1 MKTFRYFLET
11 LVVRSA
17 FAWFNLF
24 SLQHASDM
32 GGWLL
37 RKAGPMTRRHDIARA
52 NIIRAMPEL
61 GKDEVVTILQGMW
74 DNIGR
79 TLAEFSQLGKMD
91 KDSFRDITLIEG
103 VEHLKEL
110 EKTGKSGLFFSGHF
124 ANWETAPKTMAVCG
138 WPLALVYRKGNNPGL
153 DGLIQEV
160 RSHYQSAGVPKSASG
175 SRRLISLLHERR
187 HIGMLVDQKMN
198 DGIEVPF
205 FGSGVMTAPA
215 IAGMALKYDC
225 PIIPVKTVRIN
236 GPQHKVTILPPIKLV
251 RTGNR
256 QQDIHTLMSAINA
269 LLEQWVRENPA
280 QWIWLHN
287 RWPKT
292 D

>member
-1 MKTFRYFLET
+1 MKTLRYFLET
-11 LVVRSA
+11 LVVRMA

-24 SLQHASDM
+24 SLRHASDM

-37 RKAGPMTRRHDIARA
+37 RRVGPMTRRQDIARA

-61 GKDEVVTILQGMW
+61 STDEVALILQGMW

-91 KDSFRDITLIEG
+91 NDDFKSFTVIEG
-103 VEHLKEL
+103 IENLAEVA
-110 EKTGKSGLFFSGHF
+110 KTGKSGLFFSGHF

-153 DGLIQEV
+153 DRLIQAV

-175 SRRLISLLHERR
+175 SRQLISLLHEIK

-215 IAGMALKYDC
+215 IAGLALKYGC
-225 PIIPVKTVRIN
+225 PVIPVKTVRIS
-236 GPQHKVTILPPIKLV
+236 GPRHKVTILPPINVV

-256 QQDIHTLMSAINA
+256 QDDIHALMSTINNI
-269 LLEQWVRENPA
+269 LEQWTRENPA